1 MGPFWKAAISKKQ
14 AKTLRKGMDFHDLA
28 KHSFK
33 PNFGRN
39 ESYVK
44 PLKPRT
50 CDVVSHKFSLANFK
64 TLELCDIGSISL
76 KSFIFSV
83 TRRHSGID

>member
-1 MGPFWKAAISKKQ
+1 
-14 AKTLRKGMDFHDLA
+14 MDFQNLA

-44 PLKPRT
+44 PLKLRT

-64 TLELCDIGSISL
+64 TVELCDIDSISL